1 MMTKTINFF
10 PVKILPVLC
19 VIVFSM
25 NTAIGQDTLSLAR
38 AIQIGLQNNF
48 NVQIEKL
55 NVEVAHN
62 NNNWGQAGLYPTI
75 NFNSGQ
81 NNSEVVRKP
90 ANPFAVPGRNR
101 SHNVT
106 GQLDIQLVLFDGF
119 LIRLNKKGLDE
130 MERLSYGNA
139 VFVLETTVQSII
151 LGYYQALL
159 EKERLKV
166 LRVTQQLS
174 KERYSYVKL
183 RKNLGGAIS
192 FDVLNEQSNYL
203 TDSANVLRQEITLKN
218 AARDLNRIINE
229 DLMKSYQFVDSLQFE
244 NEDYV
249 YEDLRQKMVRSNTNL
264 QNQFINQELLRNATQ
279 IQQSNRY
286 PSLILNA
293 GGNGSLDWLNAKFR
307 PTENGAIVKSTTG
320 YVNDDPAY
328 PVIATS
334 FAPVYRTLSGNSYG
348 AYGNLTLR
356 FTLFNGGQI
365 GRAIEN
371 AKINEKI
378 GQLTT
383 DQLKRSLENDLM
395 ANFDLYNLRK
405 QLVSISE
412 VKVEAAR
419 INLSLANER
428 YRNGALSAIDLR
440 IVQEN
445 YRNAA
450 LENYQ
455 AIFNS
460 ISSRVDLVRLTG
472 GLVDKSTLRPND

>member
-1 MMTKTINFF
+1 MMTKSIKFF
-10 PVKILPVLC
+10 SVSISCVCCLIVLS
-19 VIVFSM
+19 IGTAFS
-25 NTAIGQDTLSLAR
+25 QDTLSLAG
-38 AIQIGLQNNF
+38 AIQIGLRNNF
-48 NVQIEKL
+48 SVQIEKL
-55 NVEVAHN
+55 NVEVANN

-75 NFNSGQ
+75 NLNSGQ
-81 NNSEVVRKP
+81 NNSYVFRKP
-90 ANPFAVPGRNR
+90 ANPFAVPGRNI
-101 SHNVT
+101 SNNVT
-106 GQLDIQLVLFDGF
+106 GQLDIQLILFDGF
-119 LIRLNKKGLDE
+119 LIRLNKKRLE
-130 MERLSYGNA
+130 EVERLSYGNA

-151 LGYYQALL
+151 LGYYQVLL
-159 EKERLKV
+159 EKERLNV

-203 TDSANVLRQEITLKN
+203 TDSANVLRQQITLKN
-218 AARDLNRIINE
+218 AARDLNRVINE
-229 DLMKSYQFVDSLQFE
+229 DLMKTYRFVDSLQFE
-244 NEDYV
+244 NEDYA

-279 IQQSNRY
+279 TQQSNMY
-286 PSLILNA
+286 PSLTLNA
-293 GGNGSLDWLNAKFR
+293 GGNGSLDWLNARFR

-348 AYGNLTLR
+348 MYGNLSLR

-365 GRAIEN
+365 RRAIEN

-419 INLSLANER
+419 INLNLANER

-472 GLVDKSTLRPND
+472 GLVDKNSVRPND